1 MKKTRVL
8 FVSQEITP
16 YLPETHMSKIA
27 RELPQAIQEKGRE
40 IRTFMPRYGC
50 INERR
55 NQLHEVIRLSGMN
68 LIIDDNDQPLIIK
81 VASIQ
86 AARMQVY
93 FIDNEEY
100 FQRKHI
106 VTDKN
111 NQFFSDNDERM
122 LFFCKGVLETLKK
135 LGWSPD
141 VIHCHGWMTS
151 LLPVLLKTKY
161 KDDPLFAESKVVVS
175 LYNDGFTPAMDHRL
189 AEKLI
194 MDGIESE
201 DTQLLQ
207 VPDYNNL
214 IRHATSFA
222 DGVVETEAGV
232 NPELI
237 SFAKELK
244 KPVLEL
250 KNVGAE
256 LAEACSEFYDE
267 VLLGEQV
274 AELAD

>member
-1 MKKTRVL
+1 MTKTRVL

-16 YLPETHMSKIA
+16 YLPETHLSKVA
-27 RELPQAIQEKGRE
+27 RELPQAIQERGRE

-68 LIIDDNDQPLIIK
+68 LIVDDNDQPLIIK

-100 FQRKHI
+100 FQRKFI

-111 NQFFSDNDERM
+111 DQFYADNDERM
-122 LFFCKGVLETLKK
+122 LFFCKGVIETVKK

-141 VIHCHGWMTS
+141 VIHCQGWMAA
-151 LLPVLLKTKY
+151 LLPILIKRNF
-161 KDDPLFAESKVVVS
+161 KDDPLFAESRLVVS
-175 LYNDGFTPAMDHRL
+175 LLDDSFEGNMDHRL

-194 MDGIESE
+194 MDGIDKE
-201 DTQLLQ
+201 DVTLLKE
-207 VPDYNNL
+207 PSYLNL
-214 IRHATSFA
+214 MRHAISFA
-222 DGVVETEAGV
+222 DGVIVAQENASED
-232 NPELI
+232 LI
-237 SFAKELK
+237 QFAAQLK
-244 KPVLEL
+244 KPLLGLQTDETY
-250 KNVGAE
+250 AD
-256 LAEACSEFYDE
+256 AYSAFYDE
-267 VLLGEQV
+267 VLLGEPV
-274 AELAD
+274 AEMAE

>member
-1 MKKTRVL
+1 MTKTRVL

-16 YLPETHMSKIA
+16 YLPESNLSKVA
-27 RELPQAIQEKGRE
+27 RELPQAIQERGRE

-68 LIIDDNDQPLIIK
+68 LIVDDNDQPLIIK

-100 FQRKHI
+100 FQRKFI

-111 NQFFSDNDERM
+111 DQFYADNDERM
-122 LFFCKGVLETLKK
+122 LFFCKGVIETVKK

-141 VIHCHGWMTS
+141 VIHCHGWMAA
-151 LLPVLLKTKY
+151 LLPVLIKRNF
-161 KDDPLFAESKVVVS
+161 KDDPLFAESRLVVS
-175 LYNDGFTPAMDHRL
+175 LYDDVFTSNMDHRI

-194 MDGIESE
+194 MDGI
-201 DTQLLQ
+201 DTQDVSLLKD
-207 VPDYNNL
+207 PSYLNL
-214 IRHATSFA
+214 MRHAISFA
-222 DGVVETEAGV
+222 DGVIVAHENASE
-232 NPELI
+232 ELI
-237 SFAKELK
+237 QFAKENK
-244 KPVLEL
+244 KSLLGLQTEETY
-250 KNVGAE
+250 AD
-256 LAEACSEFYDE
+256 AYSAFYDE
-267 VLLGEQV
+267 VLLGEPV
-274 AELAD
+274 AEMAE

>member
-1 MKKTRVL
+1 MTKTRVL

-16 YLPETHMSKIA
+16 YLPETHLSKVA
-27 RELPQAIQEKGRE
+27 RELPQAIQERGRE

-68 LIIDDNDQPLIIK
+68 LIVDDNDQPLIIK

-100 FQRKHI
+100 FQRKFI

-111 NQFFSDNDERM
+111 DQFYADNDERM
-122 LFFCKGVLETLKK
+122 LFFCKGVIETVKK

-141 VIHCHGWMTS
+141 VIHCQGWMAA
-151 LLPVLLKTKY
+151 LLPILIKRNF
-161 KDDPLFAESKVVVS
+161 KDDPLFAESRLVVS
-175 LYNDGFTPAMDHRL
+175 LLDDSFAGNMDHRL

-194 MDGIESE
+194 MDGIDKE
-201 DTQLLQ
+201 DVTLLKE
-207 VPDYNNL
+207 PSYLNL
-214 IRHATSFA
+214 MRHAISFA
-222 DGVVETEAGV
+222 DGVIVAQENASED
-232 NPELI
+232 LI
-237 SFAKELK
+237 QFAAQLK
-244 KPVLEL
+244 KPLLGLQTDETY
-250 KNVGAE
+250 AD
-256 LAEACSEFYDE
+256 AYSAFYDE
-267 VLLGEQV
+267 VLLGEPV
-274 AELAD
+274 AEMAE